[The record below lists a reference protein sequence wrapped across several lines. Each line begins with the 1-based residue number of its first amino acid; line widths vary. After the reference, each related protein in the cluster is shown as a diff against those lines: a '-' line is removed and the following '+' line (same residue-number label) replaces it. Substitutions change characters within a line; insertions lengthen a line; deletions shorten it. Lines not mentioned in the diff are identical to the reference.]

1 MQDNLVMS
9 KEEIDSA
16 LKRITHQLLE
26 QHSDINKLAI
36 VGIQRRGVSLA
47 KIIVNYIKEFSGV
60 DVPFGIL
67 DITLYRDDL
76 SLLSKHPIINDTDV
90 SFIVDNMDI
99 VLVDDV
105 IFTGR
110 TTHAAIDALFSL
122 GRASTIEL
130 AVLIDR
136 GHRQIPIKP
145 NYVGKNIPSAIN
157 KRIEVSVPEFDDDF
171 CVRIV

>member
-1 MQDNLVMS
+1 MCDNLLMAG
-9 KEEIDSA
+9 EEIDSA

-26 QHSDINKLAI
+26 QHEDIDKLAI

-47 KIIVNYIKEFSGV
+47 KKIVKYINEFAGKE
-60 DVPFGIL
+60 VPFGIL

-90 SFIVDNMDI
+90 SFVVDNMNI

-122 GRASTIEL
+122 GRADSIEL
-130 AVLIDR
+130 AVLVDR

-145 NYVGKNIPSAIN
+145 NYVGKNVPSSLD
-157 KRIEVSVPEFDDDF
+157 RRVEVSVPEFDNDY
-171 CVRIV
+171 CVRMV

>member
-1 MQDNLVMS
+1 MQDNLIMS

-26 QHSDINKLAI
+26 QHEDIDKLAI

-47 KIIVNYIKEFSGV
+47 KKIVEFIDEFVGKK
-60 DVPFGIL
+60 VPFGIL

-76 SLLSKHPIINDTDV
+76 SLLSKHPIINYTDV
-90 SFIVDNMDI
+90 SFIVDNMNV

-110 TTHAAIDALFSL
+110 TTHAAIDAMFSL
-122 GRASTIEL
+122 GRANSIEL
-130 AVLIDR
+130 AVLVDR

-145 NYVGKNIPSAIN
+145 NYVGKNIPSSLD
-157 KRIEVSVPEFDDDF
+157 KRVEVSVPEFDDDY